1 MHVLFTPWRYQY
13 LTSQKSE
20 TGCIFC
26 HAASTD
32 DPASAL
38 TLYRGRL
45 VLVML
50 NRYPYTNGHL
60 MVAPV
65 RHASR
70 LDETGPEELFA
81 LIRVTAFAQ
90 KVLSDAYHPE
100 GFNIGMN
107 IGAAAGAGVA
117 DHYHMHVV
125 PRWSGDTNFMSV
137 AASTRLVPQDLADT
151 MAELGPRFEGLVDDA
166 DGGDV

>member
-1 MHVLFTPWRYQY
+1 MHVLFTPWRYKY

-26 HAASTD
+26 TAVTTD
-32 DPASAL
+32 DTESTL

-70 LDETGPEELFA
+70 LDETGQDELAA

-90 KVLSDAYHPE
+90 KVLSDAYRPE

-107 IGAAAGAGVA
+107 LGAAAGAGIA

-137 AASTRLVPQDLADT
+137 SASTRLVPQDLGET
-151 MAELGPRFEGLVDDA
+151 MAELGPRFADLVDDP
-166 DGGDV
+166 DGGAV

>member
-1 MHVLFTPWRYQY
+1 MHVLFTPWRYEY
-13 LTSQKSE
+13 LTSPKSE

-26 HAASTD
+26 NAVTNDDTAST
-32 DPASAL
+32 L
-38 TLYRGRL
+38 TLYRGRR

-70 LDETGPEELFA
+70 LDETSQDELSA

-90 KVLSDAYHPE
+90 KVLSDAYRPE

-107 IGAAAGAGVA
+107 IGAAAGAGIA

-137 AASTRLVPQDLADT
+137 AASTRLVPQNLTETLSDLA
-151 MAELGPRFEGLVDDA
+151 PRFADLVDDP
-166 DGGDV
+166 DGGAD

>member
-1 MHVLFTPWRYQY
+1 

-26 HAASTD
+26 NAVLSD
-32 DPASAL
+32 DPATTL
-38 TLYRGRL
+38 TLFRGRL
-45 VLVML
+45 VLVMM

-65 RHASR
+65 RHAAR
-70 LDETGPEELFA
+70 LEESSDEELSA
-81 LIRVTAFAQ
+81 LIRVTACTQ
-90 KVLSDAYHPE
+90 KILSEAFRPE

-107 IGAAAGAGVA
+107 IGAAAGAGIA

-137 AASTRLVPQDLADT
+137 AASTRLVPQDLQETLAQL
-151 MAELGPRFEGLVDDA
+151 APRFEGLA
-166 DGGDV
+166 EEPTGGNG

>member
-1 MHVLFTPWRYQY
+1 MHVLFTPWRYEY
-13 LTSQKSE
+13 LTSQKSDS
-20 TGCIFC
+20 GCIFC
-26 HAASTD
+26 NAVASD
-32 DPASAL
+32 DEQSTL
-38 TLYRGRL
+38 TLFRGQL

-70 LDETGPEELFA
+70 LDETNHPELSA

-90 KVLSDAYHPE
+90 KVLSDAYRPD

-107 IGAAAGAGVA
+107 IGAAAGAGIA

-125 PRWSGDTNFMSV
+125 PRWAGDTNFMSV
-137 AASTRLVPQDLADT
+137 SASTRLVPQELEQTRVELA
-151 MAELGPRFEGLVDDA
+151 PRFVGLVEIPAGDD
-166 DGGDV
+166 V

>member
-1 MHVLFTPWRYQY
+1 MDVLFTPWRYEY
-13 LTSQKSE
+13 LTSSKSE
-20 TGCIFC
+20 PGCIFC
-26 HAASTD
+26 NAVVADDMSST
-32 DPASAL
+32 L
-38 TLYRGRL
+38 TLFRGSL

-65 RHASR
+65 RHTSR
-70 LDETGPEELFA
+70 LEDSGEDELSA

-90 KVLSDAYHPE
+90 KVLSDAYHPQ

-107 IGAAAGAGVA
+107 IGAASGAGIA

-137 AASTRLVPQDLADT
+137 AASTRLVPQELADT
-151 MAELGPRFEGLVDDA
+151 MAELAPHFEHLVDDKP
-166 DGGDV
+166 GGRG

>member
-1 MHVLFTPWRYQY
+1 MHVLFTPWRYSY
-13 LTSQKSE
+13 LTSQKSG
-20 TGCIFC
+20 TDCIFC
-26 HAASTD
+26 NAVANDDLAST
-32 DPASAL
+32 L
-38 TLYRGRL
+38 TLFQGRL

-70 LDETGPEELFA
+70 LDETGPAELAA

-90 KVLSDAYHPE
+90 KVLSDAYRPD

-107 IGAAAGAGVA
+107 IGAAAGAGIA

-137 AASTRLVPQDLADT
+137 AASTRLVPQELHDT
-151 MAELGPRFEGLVDDA
+151 LSELGPRFEGLVDEP

>member
-1 MHVLFTPWRYQY
+1 MHVLFTPWRYEY
-13 LTSQKSE
+13 LTSPKSE

-26 HAASTD
+26 NAVTTD
-32 DPASAL
+32 DTESTL

-70 LDETGPEELFA
+70 LDETGQDELAA

-90 KVLSDAYHPE
+90 KVLSDAYRPE

-107 IGAAAGAGVA
+107 LGAAAGAGIA

-137 AASTRLVPQDLADT
+137 AASTRLVPRDLGET
-151 MAELGPRFEGLVDDA
+151 LAELGPRFAGLVDEP
-166 DGGDV
+166 DGGAV